1 MLRPELSVRPTAA
14 TAATAPL
21 RVMPSFSDS
30 SDGAFSANGSTS
42 FAAAFGAVHTD
53 VVDFIQNGSQDSDVP
68 SMSSLS
74 VEGSAY
80 RNSVQSAKPDDGSS
94 AQHDFV
100 SSIAPW
106 AQEAGNRLGVAPEI
120 VAAHAALESGWG
132 NRPLKQAGG
141 GDTNNLFG
149 LKAGGNW
156 RGDVAQAV
164 TTEYEQGS
172 AVPKVERFRS
182 YPDRATAFRDY
193 TQMLLTNPRYRSALN
208 VGGDVHA
215 FARGLAQGGY
225 ATDPAYAEKLARVA
239 TRIQSGQLGE

>member
-1 MLRPELSVRPTAA
+1 MLRPDLSVRPTPA
-14 TAATAPL
+14 TAATAPVRAASL
-21 RVMPSFSDS
+21 SSSLSSEFSG
-30 SDGAFSANGSTS
+30 GAFSTS
-42 FAAAFGAVHTD
+42 FAAAFGAVHAD
-53 VVDFIQNGSQDSDVP
+53 VVDFIQNGSQDSEMP

-74 VEGSAY
+74 VEGNAY
-80 RNSVQSAKPDDGSS
+80 RNSVQSAESEAVGA
-94 AQHDFV
+94 AQQEFL

-106 AQEAGNRLGVAPEI
+106 AQETGNRLGVAPEL

-132 NRPLKQAGG
+132 NRPLKQADG

-156 RGDVAQAV
+156 RGDVAQTV
-164 TTEYEQGS
+164 TTEYEDGS

-193 TQMLLTNPRYRSALN
+193 TQMLLTNPRYRTALN
-208 VGGDVHA
+208 VGGDAHA

-239 TRIQSGQLGE
+239 TRIQSRQLGE